1 MPAMHRRVKL
11 PVTSVD
17 ELFGTHRRGVVAE
30 TAPRPP
36 QPSTV
41 NLMGGLVSVVIAGSG
56 FDDRELYL
64 VFDSIQL
71 ASESTGERYIKQEK

>member
-1 MPAMHRRVKL
+1 MLVLEALRRMGPDMLLVITL
-11 PVTSVD
+11 
-17 ELFGTHRRGVVAE
+17 GGVVLLLE

-71 ASESTGERYIKQEK
+71 ESESTGEWYIKQEK